1 MMMVFVGGERV
12 FLPLRSICTVGIIK
26 SKVLYQ
32 ACATDDPVP
41 LVRITASGIFTADP
55 SLRKPH
61 CGAPAWKV
69 PQWKIRSENLTEGS
83 AVKVPHWKSFY
94 QIIMTLDN
102 VHFLHVT
109 FADYQWAIHLQ
120 SFPLIMYWQYNHPLG
135 IKYRKTLSSKETK
148 KLMNRESLSLSSLQK
163 SLTPHN

>member
-1 MMMVFVGGERV
+1 MGGERV

-41 LVRITASGIFTADP
+41 LVRITAEPSVGF
-55 SLRKPH
+55 SLRILH

-135 IKYRKTLSSKETK
+135 IMYRKTLIIK
-148 KLMNRESLSLSSLQK
+148 KVVQK
-163 SLTPHN
+163 KQRSWWTEKAYH

>member
-1 MMMVFVGGERV
+1 MRYWR
-12 FLPLRSICTVGIIK
+12 PCTSSVDHCG
-26 SKVLYQ
+26 
-32 ACATDDPVP
+32 TF
-41 LVRITASGIFTADP
+41 SGIFTADP

-135 IKYRKTLSSKETK
+135 IMYRKTLIIKKAVQEVDEQRKLITKLSSKILNPSQLDVFVPNK
-148 KLMNRESLSLSSLQK
+148 V
-163 SLTPHN
+163 TP